1 MVKYV
6 EEHNKEHDSVLLM
19 LLNRYL
25 IAKQVIPI
33 IVSMPSTQL
42 MSGDSSEVLLF
53 PCWWKEMGLHLLRHS
68 LVVYNLK
75 CHIRELN
82 GSYEH
87 NCAYAH
93 PTILEQPHSPPSQA
107 SRIVRPSLDPTV
119 LSLFLVCWLM
129 DKVSKIFPPPISIII
144 IPFEIVCGDWC
155 GTVGSL
161 CAL

>member
-53 PCWWKEMGLHLLRHS
+53 PC
-68 LVVYNLK
+68 
-75 CHIRELN
+75 
-82 GSYEH
+82 
-87 NCAYAH
+87 
-93 PTILEQPHSPPSQA
+93 
-107 SRIVRPSLDPTV
+107 
-119 LSLFLVCWLM
+119 
-129 DKVSKIFPPPISIII
+129 
-144 IPFEIVCGDWC
+144 
-155 GTVGSL
+155 
-161 CAL
+161 